1 MAAPRPTDLPAH
13 ARKEAIA
20 SLQRYFQQNLP
31 DELGDLP
38 AGLLLDFFLEDI
50 APAIYNKAVVDA
62 QQRMQA
68 RLNDVDGELYVDPF
82 QYWSRMEQRR
92 KKSRS

>member
-1 MAAPRPTDLPAH
+1 MAASRPIELADH

-20 SLQRYFQQNLP
+20 SIQRYFQQNLP
-31 DELGDLP
+31 DEIGDLP
-38 AGLLLDFFLEDI
+38 AGLLLDFFLEEI
-50 APAIYNKAVVDA
+50 GPSIYNKAVIDA

-82 QYWSRMEQRR
+82 QYWSRLEQRR
-92 KKSRS
+92 KKSRG

>member
-1 MAAPRPTDLPAH
+1 MAVNKPIELTDH

-20 SLQRYFQQNLP
+20 SIRRYFQQNLP
-31 DELGDLP
+31 DEIGELP

-50 APAIYNKAVVDA
+50 APTIYNKAVVDA

-68 RLNDVDGELYVDPF
+68 RISDVDGELYVDPF
-82 QYWSRMEQRR
+82 QYWGRMEQRR
-92 KKSRS
+92 KKSRG

>member
-1 MAAPRPTDLPAH
+1 MAAQKPLELTDH

-31 DELGDLP
+31 DEIGDLP
-38 AGLLLDFFLEDI
+38 AGLLLDFFLEEI
-50 APAIYNKAVVDA
+50 GPTIYNKAVVDA
-62 QQRMQA
+62 QQRMQV

-82 QYWSRMEQRR
+82 QYWSRIEQRR
-92 KKSRS
+92 KKSRG